1 MWGLC
6 GVAKPIIQ
14 VNCWAEVRIRGG
26 SGHAPAYHGCQN
38 NARQGFLT
46 CRVHYEREL
55 AARQL
60 KCELDGTQM
69 CEIAYLASAEEHEV
83 TRRWREEMLQQLAE
97 IQKLLSE

>member
-26 SGHAPAYHGCQN
+26 SDHAPAYHGCQN
-38 NARQGFLT
+38 NARQDFLT

-69 CEIAYLASAEEHEV
+69 CEIAYLDSAEKHEV
-83 TRRWREEMLQQLAE
+83 TRRWREEMSQQLAE